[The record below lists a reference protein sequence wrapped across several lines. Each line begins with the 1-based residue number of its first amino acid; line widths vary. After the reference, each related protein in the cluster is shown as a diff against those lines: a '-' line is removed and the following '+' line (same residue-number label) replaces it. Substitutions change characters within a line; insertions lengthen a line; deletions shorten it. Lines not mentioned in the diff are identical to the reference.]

1 MKNFWLI
8 TVAMLELDIGYP
20 NYIYDKIFNE
30 EKSYIAY
37 VASLLNDEGF
47 ESRIVGYIMLEL
59 NKEESYTLIQGL
71 FVEEDYRKRGIAK
84 RLINEAEEY
93 SKSIACQCMKAEARD
108 YLLKFYRNLGFGING
123 MKNSSTYYI
132 SKNLER
138 DKQIEEDDELEL

>member
-59 NKEESYTLIQGL
+59 NKEESYTFIQGL

-84 RLINEAEEY
+84 RLIN
-93 SKSIACQCMKAEARD
+93 
-108 YLLKFYRNLGFGING
+108 
-123 MKNSSTYYI
+123 
-132 SKNLER
+132 
-138 DKQIEEDDELEL
+138 